1 MKFDELIKK
10 VYHDPGGYGSIQDTF
25 KEVKKLNSSVKL
37 DDIKDWFE
45 RTIERKKNLRGFNS
59 YISKGPLD
67 EFEVDLFD
75 VNYLGQKEY
84 PHGLLSID
92 NFTKVM
98 WVIPIPSKSG
108 VDILAGMKQIINN
121 MGKPKKIY
129 SDEEPGMVKSKDFKT
144 G

>member
-1 MKFDELIKK
+1 MKFDSIIKK
-10 VYHDPGGYGSIQDTF
+10 IYYDPGGYGSMQDTF
-25 KEVKKLNSSVKL
+25 NEAKKVDSSIKFSDV
-37 DDIKDWFE
+37 KDWFE
-45 RTIERKKNLRGFNS
+45 RSVQRKKNLRGFNS
-59 YISKGPLD
+59 YVSLGPRD

-108 VDILAGMKQIINN
+108 VDILAGMKEIINN
-121 MGKPKKIY
+121 MGKPKK
-129 SDEEPGMVKSKDFKT
+129 DL
-144 G
+144 